1 MSEYQFHDEYTLSE
15 VTDRLGKKALQLR
28 LIPSFVV
35 RYYPDCRQ
43 YYIPNEVES
52 EAFTPEQAYMLLKKL
67 VQQANAN
74 DN

>member
-1 MSEYQFHDEYTLSE
+1 M
-15 VTDRLGKKALQLR
+15 TDKLGKKALQLE

-43 YYIPNEVES
+43 YYIPNEVDS
-52 EAFTPEQAYMLLKKL
+52 EAFTPEQAYMRLKKL
-67 VQQANAN
+67 VQQADFN